1 MMSENVISIVT
12 NVILITLL
20 IADILMVRKMEKQL
34 LASAA
39 EREASM
45 ASYRAELQ
53 ALRVE
58 LESQPADYIRQ
69 RMKDLTGAP

>member
-1 MMSENVISIVT
+1 MSENVISIVT

-20 IADILMVRKMEKQL
+20 IADILMVRKMEKQM
-34 LASAA
+34 LAAAA

-45 ASYRAELQ
+45 ASYIAELQ

-58 LESQPADYIRQ
+58 LEDPHTDSIRQ

>member
-1 MMSENVISIVT
+1 MFSIVT
-12 NVILITLL
+12 NIILICLL
-20 IADILMVRKMEKQL
+20 IADILMVRKMEKQM
-34 LASAA
+34 LAAAA

-45 ASYRAELQ
+45 AKYRAELQ

-58 LESQPADYIRQ
+58 LEDQHTDYIRQ

>member
-1 MMSENVISIVT
+1 MSENVISIVT
-12 NVILITLL
+12 NIILITMLL
-20 IADILMVRKMEKQL
+20 VDIIMVRKMEKQMIK
-34 LASAA
+34 SAA

-45 ASYRAELQ
+45 AKYRAELQ

-58 LESQPADYIRQ
+58 LEDQHTDYIRQ

>member
-1 MMSENVISIVT
+1 MIQVT
-12 NVILITLL
+12 TNIILITMLL
-20 IADILMVRKMEKQL
+20 VDIIMVRKMEKQMIK
-34 LASAA
+34 SAA

-45 ASYRAELQ
+45 AKYRAELQ

-58 LESQPADYIRQ
+58 LEDQHTDSIRQ

>member
-1 MMSENVISIVT
+1 VIQVT
-12 NVILITLL
+12 THIILITMLL
-20 IADILMVRKMEKQL
+20 VDIIMVRKMEKQL

-53 ALRVE
+53 ALRIE
-58 LESQPADYIRQ
+58 LERPTR
-69 RMKDLTGAP
+69 

>member
-1 MMSENVISIVT
+1 MIQVT
-12 NVILITLL
+12 TNIILITMLL
-20 IADILMVRKMEKQL
+20 VDIIMVRKMEKQMIK
-34 LASAA
+34 SAA

-45 ASYRAELQ
+45 AKYRAELQ

-58 LESQPADYIRQ
+58 LEDQHTDYIRQ

>member
-1 MMSENVISIVT
+1 MSENVFSIVT
-12 NVILITLL
+12 NIILICLL
-20 IADILMVRKMEKQL
+20 IADIIMVRKMEKQVIK
-34 LASAA
+34 SAA

-58 LESQPADYIRQ
+58 LEDQHADYIRQ

>member
-1 MMSENVISIVT
+1 MISIVT
-12 NVILITLL
+12 NIILITMLL
-20 IADILMVRKMEKQL
+20 VDIIMVRKMEKQMIK
-34 LASAA
+34 SAA

-45 ASYRAELQ
+45 AKYRSELQ

-58 LESQPADYIRQ
+58 LEDQHTDYIRQ